1 MDSSHSSNISS
12 NHYAALLH
20 TVTELRTDLERTTS
34 KIKSLEAH
42 NEQLSSNYVTAKGE
56 LDEVRKKFK
65 ETREYYM
72 GAVQDKFEAE
82 RQHQSIMERL
92 KSQLQDKTQEFEK
105 IRDELVPQ
113 DIDQLRMK
121 VQEELEIR
129 HKQELKALESELE
142 LQREKNFAT
151 RRELERTRTEYTS
164 LLQNQQ
170 TEITNLRVEKEQ
182 LVEAA
187 RQAALKYRQ
196 VDTIDHRD
204 EKIRT
209 QGAKIGELSH
219 MLELVKDEVK
229 AVRQER
235 DDLTATYDQT
245 KAKLDITQASLNAK
259 LAAVETD
266 KHGLEQRVNLLESD
280 VERKESHIRSL
291 KLSSDD
297 AANRLDDSVRE
308 LEAGQRSW
316 QHMKNDLLKQLD
328 YQKDSHEREVGELN
342 DQIDALRSTV
352 SDREDMLRKMQ
363 RETSDIEQR
372 AENMERDLRRGH
384 LLQLQ
389 EARNKMLK
397 SEHDLAD
404 AMQQIRAMQ
413 DQVQIVQEQASF
425 EKDTLISEVSRLK
438 REKEILYSKLRDM
451 ENNNDLQRKK
461 LVGES
466 QEASAK
472 LAVAE
477 KKLRDAITQ
486 QTQSEGKVANLNAKI
501 ADLEN
506 DRQRE
511 RNNYD
516 QLEHRYSQLLLQVDA
531 MKTDFH
537 SQLQTVAPSVKEK
550 MDNLQRQM
558 KVALSKERKR
568 AEGYKAKALE
578 AHYKIKALG
587 EL

>member
-1 MDSSHSSNISS
+1 M
-12 NHYAALLH
+12 LH

>member
-34 KIKSLEAH
+34 KIKSLEGQ
-42 NEQLSSNYVTAKGE
+42 NEQLTSNYMMAKGE

-82 RQHQSIMERL
+82 RQHQGIMERL
-92 KSQLQDKTQEFEK
+92 KSQLQEKSQEFEK

-170 TEITNLRVEKEQ
+170 TEITNLRAEKEQ

-235 DDLTATYDQT
+235 DDLAATYDQT

-266 KHGLEQRVNLLESD
+266 KHGLEQRVGLLESE

-291 KLSSDD
+291 KLSSEDV
-297 AANRLDDSVRE
+297 ANRLDDSVRE
-308 LEAGQRSW
+308 LEAAQRSW
-316 QHMKNDLLKQLD
+316 QQTKTDLLKQLD

-342 DQIDALRSTV
+342 EQIDALRSTV

-363 RETSDIEQR
+363 RDSSDIEQR
-372 AENMERDLRRGH
+372 AESMERDLRRGH

-397 SEHDLAD
+397 SEHELAD
-404 AMQQIRAMQ
+404 AIQQIRAMQ

-425 EKDTLISEVSRLK
+425 EKDTLISEVNRLK

-451 ENNNDLQRKK
+451 ENNNELQRKK

-477 KKLRDAITQ
+477 KKLRDASTQ
-486 QTQSEGKVANLNAKI
+486 QSQLEGKLSNLNTKI
-501 ADLEN
+501 ADLES

-537 SQLQTVAPSVKEK
+537 SQLRSVAPSVKEK
-550 MDNLQRQM
+550 MDNLQMQM

-578 AHYKIKALG
+578 AHYKIKAMG